1 MDEKIPHLL
10 PEVVIN
16 PQLENDLVIVRK
28 IVSIGAGIMLI
39 LVAGFLYSVIFADG
53 LSFIKPKDALMDSE
67 DAYQD
72 MIQMPSDLTGK
83 GVKVCIVDTGI
94 ELDHPDLKGYDLKGW
109 TDVVQ
114 GKTNPY
120 DDNGHGTNMAGI
132 LIANGWLDGIAKDV
146 DLYVAKVMQE
156 NGSGYEEDVAAG
168 IDWCINMNT
177 NIISLSL
184 GGAPD
189 ILPLLNSGGR
199 TIEDAVADATTRG
212 IFVVAAA
219 GNDGG
224 EEDDG
229 DVASPGGERRV
240 ICVGGVT
247 ETGSAWSKS
256 SIGNNGGSL
265 FPFQLPRND
274 PDKKPEV
281 VAPAKE
287 VPVLN
292 NQGTW
297 SSSSGTSAATVFVT
311 GAISLLLEQNPEL
324 ASNGTSSDVSTIDQV
339 KDWLMQTVR
348 PQEDQSGHDDKYGYG
363 LLDVQAL
370 LDKAN
375 ES

>member
-1 MDEKIPHLL
+1 MEESI
-10 PEVVIN
+10 PEVVMN
-16 PQLENDLVIVRK
+16 HQLENDLVIVRK

-39 LVAGFLYSVIFADG
+39 LIAGFLYSVLVGDA
-53 LSFIKPKDALMDSE
+53 LSFVKPKDALIDSE

-72 MIQMPSDLTGK
+72 LIKMPAGLTGK

-94 ELDHPDLKGYDLKGW
+94 ELDHPDLDGYELKGW

-132 LIANGWLDGIAKDV
+132 LIADGWLDGIAPDV

-189 ILPLLNSGGR
+189 LLPFLNTGGR

-224 EEDDG
+224 EDDDG

-247 ETGSAWSKS
+247 ESGAHWPKS
-256 SIGNNGGSL
+256 SIGNNGASF
-265 FPFQLPRND
+265 FPPQLPRND

-292 NQGTW
+292 NKGTW

-311 GAISLLLEQNPEL
+311 GAIALLLEQNPEL
-324 ASNGTSSDVSTIDQV
+324 ASNGTSSDVSAIDKV
-339 KDWLMQTVR
+339 KDWLMQTVS
-348 PQEDQSGHDDKYGYG
+348 PQESQSGHDDNYGYG